1 MLCLQILENT
11 EKQQKEKKKKTE
23 TDDVTLEVSALTVN
37 LCHF

>member
-11 EKQQKEKKKKTE
+11 EKQLKEKKKTE

-37 LCHF
+37 LRHF

>member
-11 EKQQKEKKKKTE
+11 EKQLKEKKE

-37 LCHF
+37 LRHF